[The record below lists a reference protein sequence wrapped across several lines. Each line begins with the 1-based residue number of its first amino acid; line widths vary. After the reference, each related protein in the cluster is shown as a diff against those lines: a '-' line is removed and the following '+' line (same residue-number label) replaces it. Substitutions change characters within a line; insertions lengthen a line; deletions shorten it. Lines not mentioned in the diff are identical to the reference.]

1 MPQIAEPIKKIIEEI
16 PDTVKAGTVANNVAQ
31 NAYRLGMAQGIDEN
45 SEQMADFVRDQLA
58 AAPGASNDQQHRGGG
73 GGGGKVKLSVEERE
87 IVKACGIDDRTYAA
101 GKQQLASMR
110 RSYYGA

>member
-58 AAPGASNDQQHRGGG
+58 AAPGVSGDQPRDRAAGGG
-73 GGGGKVKLSVEERE
+73 GSKVRLSKDQADFAQKIGVDPVDYAKGVQILNER
-87 IVKACGIDDRTYAA
+87 KRA
-101 GKQQLASMR
+101 G
-110 RSYYGA
+110 YY